1 MATKFRL
8 KRSAVATKRPEV
20 SDLLLGELALNT
32 SDAFLFTEYTRAG
45 TGTTVANLTPWQ
57 EKWGKNAV
65 YYSGG
70 SVGIGTTNPTSLVEV
85 YGSNPVFTIQDNS
98 VLSSNASATLRLAE
112 SDVTFH
118 TGNYWDISHTTNNEL
133 AVSTGVQGGTVSE
146 VLRIDGA
153 GFVGINSA
161 DPRTHLEVVGITS
174 TKELYVAGL
183 STFVGVATFKSDVW
197 IDGSLFVKGV
207 EIGPGHGITTPNLDI
222 HDYVRHYGDLTT
234 RFGFPGN
241 GQYVVD
247 IVGSRKL
254 NITGAG
260 VSVTAGLQVSGI
272 STFHSGAHLLN
283 NDVLHFG
290 GNGVSGISTGYDLRI
305 YSDGTD
311 SYISETTGAGALK
324 ITGDN
329 TILIQNP
336 AMTQTVAGFNV
347 GAGVSLYHAGT
358 KKFETLAIG
367 AYVAGTLTGDA
378 TMVLDPATVGDNTG
392 TVQIKGN
399 LQVDGTTTTVNS
411 TTMTVADKNIEIA
424 KGAANDAAA
433 VGAGITVDSGGG
445 DKTWNWVD
453 ATDSW
458 TSSEHIDVASGKV
471 FKINTAEVLSN
482 TTLGSSVVNSN
493 LQNVG
498 TLTALKVSGVTTT
511 GHLQVGSTGVGVAT
525 VGKELWVNGV
535 KIGGPGVGIGTDLY
549 IRNITATGIVTFQGQ
564 SNIGYGGTV
573 FYANV
578 DTGRI
583 GIGDSSPSYM
593 LDVFGAI
600 NSQNDVKINGT
611 SVLTQASN
619 DAVAM
624 AIALG

>member
-8 KRSAVATKRPEV
+8 KRSAVATKRPEA

-57 EKWGKNAV
+57 EKWGKDAV
-65 YYSGG
+65 YYTGG
-70 SVGIGTTNPTSLVEV
+70 SVGIGITNPGRNLHVKSTTPYVRVES
-85 YGSNPVFTIQDNS
+85 GAANQP
-98 VLSSNASATLRLAE
+98 ATLELYHTRGNGSDKWRSDIATGDGGLIFKTGTAQNGAPAE
-112 SDVTFH
+112 VF
-118 TGNYWDISHTTNNEL
+118 
-133 AVSTGVQGGTVSE
+133 
-146 VLRIDGA
+146 RITSNKY
-153 GFVGINSA
+153 VGINTAS
-161 DPRTHLEVVGITS
+161 PRTHLETVGITS
-174 TKELYVAGL
+174 TKDLYVVGL
-183 STFVGVATFKSDVW
+183 STVVGVATFKDDVW
-197 IDGSLFVKGV
+197 VDGTLYVKGV
-207 EIGPGHGITTPNLDI
+207 KIGPGFGITAPTLDI
-222 HDYVRHYGDLTT
+222 DDYIRHVGDLTT
-234 RFGFPGN
+234 KFGFPGN
-241 GQYVVD
+241 AQYVVE
-247 IVGSRKL
+247 IAGSRKL
-254 NITGAG
+254 DVTGAG

-367 AYVAGTLTGDA
+367 AYVAGTLTGDS

-433 VGAGITVDSGGG
+433 DGAGITIDSGSG

-498 TLTALKVSGVTTT
+498 TLTALKVSGMTTT
-511 GHLQVGSTGVGVAT
+511 SMAKVTGIAT
-525 VGKELWVNGV
+525 IDQELWVNGV
-535 KIGGPGVGIGTDLY
+535 KIGGPGAGIGTDLY
-549 IRNITATGIVTFQGQ
+549 IRNITASGIVTFQGQ
-564 SNIGYGGTV
+564 SQVGHGGTV
-573 FYANV
+573 FHANV

-593 LDVFGAI
+593 LDVSGVI

>member
-1 MATKFRL
+1 MATKFKL
-8 KRSAVATKRPEV
+8 KRSAVASKRPDV

-32 SDAFLFTEYTRAG
+32 SDAFLFAEYSRTG

-57 EKWGKNAV
+57 EKWGKDAV

-70 SVGIGTTNPTSLVEV
+70 NVGIGTTNPGELLH
-85 YGSNPVFTIQDNS
+85 
-98 VLSSNASATLRLAE
+98 LSSSTPAIRLTDTDTAGPLNVDIE
-112 SDVTFH
+112 SVSGDLCLDTGSIHRDVIISSVGRTNETARF
-118 TGNYWDISHTTNNEL
+118 TG
-133 AVSTGVQGGTVSE
+133 
-146 VLRIDGA
+146 DGL
-153 GFVGINSA
+153 VGINTAS
-161 DPRTHLEVVGITS
+161 PRTHLEVVGITS
-174 TKELYVAGL
+174 TKELNVIGL

-197 IDGSLFVKGV
+197 VDGSLFVKGV
-207 EIGPGHGITTPNLDI
+207 KIGPGHGITTPTLDI
-222 HDYVRHYGDLTT
+222 DDYIRHVGDLTT
-234 RFGFPGN
+234 KFGFPGN
-241 GQYVVD
+241 AQYVVE
-247 IVGSRKL
+247 IAGSRKL
-254 NITGAG
+254 DVTGAG

-290 GNGVSGISTGYDLRI
+290 GNGVTGISTGYDLRI
-305 YSDGTD
+305 WSDGTD
-311 SYISETTGAGALK
+311 SYIAETTGSGGLK

-358 KKFETLAIG
+358 KKFETLAGG
-367 AYVAGTLTGDA
+367 AYVAGTLSGDA

-433 VGAGITVDSGGG
+433 DGAGITVDAGSD
-445 DKTWNWVD
+445 DKTWNWVN

-458 TSSEHIDVASGKV
+458 TSNQHIDVASGKV

-482 TTLGSSVVNSN
+482 TTLGGSVVNSN

-498 TLTALKVSGVTTT
+498 TLTALKVSGMTTT
-511 GHLQVGSTGVGVAT
+511 SMLKVTGIAT
-525 VGKELWVNGV
+525 VDQELWVNGV
-535 KIGGPGVGIGTDLY
+535 KIAGPGAGIGTDLY

-564 SNIGYGGTV
+564 SQVGHGGTV
-573 FYANV
+573 FHANV

-583 GIGDSSPSYM
+583 GIGDSSPSFM
-593 LDVFGAI
+593 LDVSGVI
-600 NSQNDVKINGT
+600 NSQNDVRINGT
-611 SVLTQASN
+611 SVLTSASN

>member
-1 MATKFRL
+1 MATKFKL
-8 KRSAVATKRPEV
+8 KRSAVASKRPDV

-32 SDAFLFTEYTRAG
+32 SDAFLFAEYSRTG

-57 EKWGKNAV
+57 EKWGKDAV

-70 SVGIGTTNPTSLVEV
+70 SVGIGSTSPNAPLDVFSSTAATDKDLFMVRSATGAFAVQCSSVTASNPTWALRTF
-85 YGSNPVFTIQDNS
+85 GSEDL
-98 VLSSNASATLRLAE
+98 VLSPGGNA
-112 SDVTFH
+112 
-118 TGNYWDISHTTNNEL
+118 NTNEKVRVK
-133 AVSTGVQGGTVSE
+133 ASSGY
-146 VLRIDGA
+146 
-153 GFVGINSA
+153 VGINSA
-161 DPRTHLEVVGITS
+161 SPRTHLEVVGITS
-174 TKELYVAGL
+174 TAELYVAGL

-197 IDGSLFVKGV
+197 VDGSLFVKGV
-207 EIGPGHGITTPNLDI
+207 KIQPGFGITAPTLDI
-222 HDYVRHYGDLTT
+222 DDYIRHVGDLTT
-234 RFGFPGN
+234 KFGFPGN
-241 GQYVVD
+241 AQYVVE
-247 IVGSRKL
+247 IAGSRKL
-254 NITGAG
+254 DVTGAG

-290 GNGVSGISTGYDLRI
+290 GNGVTGISTGYDLRI
-305 YSDGTD
+305 WSDGTD
-311 SYISETTGAGALK
+311 SYIAETTGSGGLK

-358 KKFETLAIG
+358 KKFETLAGG
-367 AYVAGTLTGDA
+367 AYVAGTLSGDA

-392 TVQIKGN
+392 TVQIKGD

-433 VGAGITVDSGGG
+433 DGAGITIDSGSG

-498 TLTALKVSGVTTT
+498 TLTALKVSGMTTT
-511 GHLQVGSTGVGVAT
+511 SMLKVTGIAT
-525 VGKELWVNGV
+525 VDQELWVNGV
-535 KIGGPGVGIGTDLY
+535 KIAGPGAGIGTDLY

-564 SNIGYGGTV
+564 SQVGHGGTV
-573 FYANV
+573 FHANV

-583 GIGDSSPSYM
+583 GIGDSSPSFM
-593 LDVFGAI
+593 LDVSGVI
-600 NSQNDVKINGT
+600 NSQNDVRINGI
-611 SVLTQASN
+611 SVLTSASN

>member
-8 KRSAVATKRPEV
+8 KRSAVATKRPEA

-57 EKWGKNAV
+57 EKWGKDAV
-65 YYSGG
+65 YYTGG
-70 SVGIGTTNPTSLVEV
+70 SVGIGITNPGRNLHVKSTTPYVRVES
-85 YGSNPVFTIQDNS
+85 GAANQP
-98 VLSSNASATLRLAE
+98 ATLELYHTRGNGSDKWRSDIATGDGGLIFKTGTAQNGAPAE
-112 SDVTFH
+112 VF
-118 TGNYWDISHTTNNEL
+118 
-133 AVSTGVQGGTVSE
+133 
-146 VLRIDGA
+146 RITSNKY
-153 GFVGINSA
+153 VGINTAS
-161 DPRTHLEVVGITS
+161 PRTHLETVGITS
-174 TKELYVAGL
+174 TKDLYVVGL
-183 STFVGVATFKSDVW
+183 STVVGVATFKDDVW
-197 IDGSLFVKGV
+197 VDGTLYVKGV
-207 EIGPGHGITTPNLDI
+207 KIGPGFGITAPTLDI
-222 HDYVRHYGDLTT
+222 DDYIRHVGDLTT
-234 RFGFPGN
+234 KFGFPGN
-241 GQYVVD
+241 AQYVVE
-247 IVGSRKL
+247 IAGSRKI
-254 NITGAG
+254 NVTGAG

-367 AYVAGTLTGDA
+367 AYVAGTLTGDS

-433 VGAGITVDSGGG
+433 DGAGITIDSGSG

-498 TLTALKVSGVTTT
+498 TLTALKVSGMTTT
-511 GHLQVGSTGVGVAT
+511 SMAKVTGIAT
-525 VGKELWVNGV
+525 IDQELWVNGV
-535 KIGGPGVGIGTDLY
+535 KIGGPGAGIGTDLY
-549 IRNITATGIVTFQGQ
+549 IRNITASGIVTFQGQ
-564 SNIGYGGTV
+564 SQVGHGGTV
-573 FYANV
+573 FHANV

-593 LDVFGAI
+593 LDVSGVI

>member
-1 MATKFRL
+1 MATKFKL
-8 KRSAVATKRPEV
+8 KRSAVASKRPDV

-32 SDAFLFTEYTRAG
+32 SDAFLFAEYSRTG

-57 EKWGKNAV
+57 EKWGKDAV

-70 SVGIGTTNPTSLVEV
+70 SVGIGVTNPNAPLD
-85 YGSNPVFTIQDNS
+85 VF
-98 VLSSNASATLRLAE
+98 SSTAATDKDLFMVRSATGA
-112 SDVTFH
+112 
-118 TGNYWDISHTTNNEL
+118 L
-133 AVSTGVQGGTVSE
+133 AVQCSSVAAANPEWRLRTYANEDIVFSPGGTGSSAEKVRVKASS
-146 VLRIDGA
+146 GY
-153 GFVGINSA
+153 VGINSA
-161 DPRTHLEVVGITS
+161 SPRTHLEVVGITS
-174 TKELYVAGL
+174 TKELYVVGL
-183 STFVGVATFKSDVW
+183 STVVGVATFKSDVW
-197 IDGSLFVKGV
+197 VDGTLYVKGV
-207 EIGPGHGITTPNLDI
+207 KIGPGHGITTPNLDI
-222 HDYVRHYGDLTT
+222 DDYIRHNGDLTT

-247 IVGSRKL
+247 IVGTRKL

-358 KKFETLAIG
+358 KKFETLSTG
-367 AYVAGTLTGDA
+367 AYVAGTLSGDA

-392 TVQIKGN
+392 TVQIKGD

-424 KGAANDAAA
+424 KGAADDSAAD
-433 VGAGITVDSGGG
+433 GAGITVDAGSN
-445 DKTWNWVD
+445 DKTWNWVN

-498 TLTALKVSGVTTT
+498 TLTALKVSGMTTT
-511 GHLQVGSTGVGVAT
+511 SMAKVTGIAT
-525 VGKELWVNGV
+525 IDQELWVNGV

>member
-1 MATKFRL
+1 MATQFKL
-8 KRSAVATKRPEV
+8 KRSSIPAKRPEV
-20 SDLLLGELALNT
+20 ADLLLGELALNT
-32 SDAFLFTEYTRAG
+32 SDGFLFAEYSRTG
-45 TGTTVANLTPWQ
+45 TGTTVTNLTPWQ
-57 EKWGKNAV
+57 EKWGKDAV

-197 IDGSLFVKGV
+197 VDGSLFVKGV

-336 AMTQTVAGFNV
+336 AMSQTVAGFNV

-358 KKFETLAIG
+358 KKFETLAAG
-367 AYVAGTLTGDA
+367 AYVAGTLSGDA
-378 TMVLDPATVGDNTG
+378 TMILDPAGGATSG

-411 TTMTVADKNIEIA
+411 ATMTVADKNIEIA

-433 VGAGITVDSGGG
+433 DGAGITVDAGSD
-445 DKTWNWVD
+445 DKTWNWVN
-453 ATDSW
+453 ASDSW
-458 TSSEHIDVASGKV
+458 TSSEHIDIASGKV
-471 FKINTAEVLSN
+471 FKINTATILSN
-482 TTLGSSVVNSN
+482 TTLGTTVVNSN

-498 TLTALKVSGVTTT
+498 TLTALKVSGVSTT

-535 KIGGPGVGIGTDLY
+535 KIGGPGAGIGTDLY

-593 LDVFGAI
+593 LDVSGVI

-611 SVLTQASN
+611 SVLSQASN